1 MIVGIDE
8 VGRGSWAGP
17 VVAAAVGLVR
27 DIPGVKDSKL
37 LSAKQRVKLARQIKQ
52 EAVCYGIGWTSAREV
67 DGVGLTIAVSLA
79 MQRAL
84 AQIHSSFDEIII
96 DGNLNFLPDDSRVTT
111 LIKADILIPSVSA
124 ASILAKVAR
133 DTWMQTEASQLYPEY
148 MFERHVGYGTALHKK
163 MLNLYGVSPIHRR
176 SYRPIQLCAT
186 RHVSSEIA

>member
-17 VVAAAVGLVR
+17 VVAAAVGLAQ

-37 LSAKQRVKLARQIKQ
+37 LSAKQRLKLAGQIKQ
-52 EAVCYGIGWTSAREV
+52 QAVCYGIGWTTAREV

-84 AQIHSSFDEIII
+84 AQIHSPFDEIII
-96 DGNLNFLPDDSRVTT
+96 DGNLNFLPDDSRATT
-111 LIKADILIPSVSA
+111 LIKADMLIPSVSA

-176 SYRPIQLCAT
+176 SYRPIQLCST
-186 RHVSSEIA
+186 RYVSSEIA